1 MQKAVWIDLTAYGGR
16 LQLMQVPSRGRY
28 LVVTLG
34 AEHQDLRRLG
44 FSWWPRSNVWG
55 KASETLKIDDWQK
68 LFPAALVHELPL
80 NEIRLTPRFVHSAKS
95 GRTDR
100 TNFQTA
106 QGAVSN
112 AAEVSLMQVSQL
124 GRNFRGDQVME
135 GVDGRFI
142 RLDDQT
148 TMEGSSDL
156 SRAAFLRASLEDPDE
171 LSLCADG
178 FVLDMDVGRQRKSFQ
193 DLVKFGRVIAG
204 ELGADDPRFRQV
216 QEAIEASIVRRISKE
231 GDLSRDAFDL
241 AVRLN
246 DNQPTMKARTSSS
259 VALQQ
264 YSTPG
269 PMAVAAQWLLDTE
282 RLPATGI
289 RLLDPTI
296 GNGSLVS
303 LSPAAKVLGFDLDTN
318 RLERVARMLGD
329 VGEVHAGDARAVELP
344 EHEASIVNP
353 PFGGLDQP
361 IIRNG
366 LRLSRVDQLI
376 LFRTLAA
383 RTPSGRTVA
392 IIAGD
397 SYKSASAGEVTA
409 ASRYLFN
416 WIADHYHLEG
426 VIEVDGR
433 LYNRQGAGYPVR
445 LLSIGDR
452 RDTPLP
458 GEGVR
463 SVPSKLSV
471 IKDWDAL
478 WTWASSLRDQRQTAP
493 APEVSPAPV
502 PAKRTELRASNTY
515 QTPYVPFSRVSEPE
529 AMIPKNLAA
538 GTRAALAR
546 IEDEYGAIDQYVGD
560 ELGVAQ
566 DELGKFWSAEQVDA
580 LALALAKISA
590 GEAFVVADQTGF
602 GKGRILAGLA
612 RAAMRKGMPVH
623 FVTEKA
629 NLFSDFWRDL
639 CDTGSAGLAGQPL
652 ILNDATGILDTI
664 TGEVLVPA
672 TPKQVRDAALSS
684 GTMPTDAMLSMSTYS
699 QFNSEEGRKAD
710 WLERVAHGCLLL
722 LDESHNAAGDSNTAT
737 NIAAAASGAAAVGYS
752 SATFAKDAKNLVAY
766 APLFPQSVNAM
777 ELPEILRLGGEPMM
791 ETLSGMLAERGNM
804 IRREHDLSGVTFC
817 SHIDDQR
824 LERNRHLCDQLSPI
838 LSAMAF
844 LSGDVN
850 KFVSAIKKENRKSLK
865 NVPEADR
872 KGARLQVTTFNVI
885 SRLYNISRQFSL
897 ALKTEFTVEK
907 TLEAL
912 AAGRKPTIVLENTMA
927 SLLDEITQDLAP
939 DEPVGL
945 QFRDLLKVMAQR
957 LLTITERTGYGAPTI
972 REISDPDTLNAHKTL
987 MDMIEEFPDLPLS
1000 PIDTIREAITNA
1012 GYRCDEIS
1020 GRSRMLVGDRLVERT
1035 QVPRTSIVAGYN
1047 SGQID
1052 ALVLTRAGSTG
1063 ISLHASE
1070 KFADQRQRELLE
1082 LQIAANVAERMQFWG
1097 RINRKGQVSR
1107 PMISMLSSGLVCE
1120 LRELAMQ
1127 NTKLRKLSANVT
1139 SNRESSALDTD
1150 VPDILNV
1157 VGDEVCREIL
1167 ESRPELAHRLAI
1179 EMPEDKPDGQD
1190 LWYVN
1195 KLLSRLILLR
1205 SDEQEELW
1213 ESEISAAYDAKLNEY
1228 ALRGEDPFK
1237 AQDLG
1242 KARVTQRILFEG
1254 AQVDTDDPFEGPIYV
1269 STLEIEKDAKPLRSD
1284 FLQEAIQAGWRH
1296 LSDTTKLPAD
1306 EAMPAL
1312 TKRIRQNSMQVLRRV
1327 LPERFETVD
1336 QALADEKPNAVKAT
1350 YNRLAALVTHL
1361 PDIVPGAGI
1370 SITGNEG
1377 VIEHH
1382 VVIRVEAPQKGRE
1395 HNAGAWTIRFAAPGS
1410 DRVRALSLYALIND
1424 PNFECTGPVRSLHE
1438 FDTAPAGTIIER
1450 REVLDGN
1457 LFDAARLSHQH
1468 RLGKVVTYEDDQG
1481 LRRRCILVPKKAG
1494 PVAELPVELRSA
1506 EMVREFLTDHPEGE
1520 LVDTLQSRTGE
1531 GLRIVWY
1538 GGHARLLCPG
1548 ATEKGG
1554 RYFADANLVAIT
1566 GEWAGSRALMSVNLN
1581 DLDKLPEVADLLFSR
1596 GNRLYCAPEFRAWL
1610 NEYKSR
1616 NVQVLGRHCR
1626 NSDSDDETDL
1636 SPNMSAR

>member
-55 KASETLKIDDWQK
+55 KASEPLKIDEWQK
-68 LFPAALVHELPL
+68 AFPAALIHELPL

-95 GRTDR
+95 GRVD
-100 TNFQTA
+100 NANSQTA

-112 AAEVSLMQVSQL
+112 EAEVSLMQVKQL

-135 GVDGRFI
+135 GVDGRFL

-148 TMEGSSDL
+148 IMEGSSDL
-156 SRAAFLRASLEDPDE
+156 SRAAFLRASLSDANE
-171 LSLCADG
+171 LAMCADG
-178 FVLDMDVGRQRKSFQ
+178 FVLDIDVGRERKSFQ

-204 ELGADDPRFRQV
+204 DLGPDDPRFRQL
-216 QEAIEASIVRRISKE
+216 QEAIEAAIVRRISKD
-231 GDLSRDAFDL
+231 GTASRDAFDL

-246 DNQPTMKARTSSS
+246 DGQPTMKARTSSS

-282 RLPATGI
+282 RMRFAGL

-361 IIRNG
+361 IVRNG
-366 LRLSRVDQLI
+366 LRLSRVDHLI

-383 RTPSGRTVA
+383 RSANGRTVA
-392 IIAGD
+392 IIGGD
-397 SYKSASAGEVTA
+397 SYRAATAGDVTA

-452 RDTPLP
+452 RGTPLQ
-458 GEGVR
+458 GEGLR
-463 SVPSKLSV
+463 TVPPQLPV

-478 WTWASSLRDQRQTAP
+478 WTWASNLRDQRQAVP
-493 APEVSPAPV
+493 PPSLSPASP
-502 PAKRTELRASNTY
+502 KSKELRASNSY
-515 QTPYVPFSRVSEPE
+515 QTPYLPFSRVSEPE
-529 AMIPKNLAA
+529 AMVPKNLAA

-546 IEDEYGAIDQYVGD
+546 IEDEYGSVDQYVSD

-566 DELGKFWSAEQVDA
+566 DDLGTFWSAEQVDA
-580 LALALAKISA
+580 LALALATHNV
-590 GEAFVVADQTGF
+590 GDAFVVADQTGF

-612 RAAMRKGMPVH
+612 RAAMRKGTPVH

-639 CDTGSAGLAGQPL
+639 CDTGTAGFAGQPL

-672 TPKQVRDAALSS
+672 TPKQVRENALAGGS
-684 GTMPTDAMLSMSTYS
+684 MPAESMLSMSTYS
-699 QFNSEEGRKAD
+699 QFNTEGGRKST
-710 WLERVAHGCLLL
+710 WLESVSKGCLLL
-722 LDESHNAAGDSNTAT
+722 LDESHNAAGDSNTAA
-737 NIAAAASGAAAVGYS
+737 NIAAAAAVAAAVGYS

-766 APLFPQSVNAM
+766 APLFPNTVNTA
-777 ELPEILRLGGEPMM
+777 ELPEILRIGGEPMM
-791 ETLSGMLAERGNM
+791 ETLSGMLAERGNI

-817 SHIDDQR
+817 SHIDDKR
-824 LERNRHLCDQLSPI
+824 LERNRYLCDQLSPI

-844 LSGDVN
+844 LSGDVS
-850 KFVSAIKKENRKSLK
+850 KFVASIKKENRNSLK
-865 NVPEADR
+865 RIPEEDR

-912 AAGRKPTIVLENTMA
+912 EAGRKPTIVLENTMA
-927 SLLDEITQDLAP
+927 SLLDEITRDLAP

-957 LLTITERTGYGAPTI
+957 LLTITERTGYGAPST
-972 REISDPDTLNAHKTL
+972 RVISDPAALDAHATL
-987 MDMIEEFPDLPLS
+987 MEMIEEFPDLPLS

-1020 GRSRMLVGDRLVERT
+1020 GRSRMLVGDRLVERQ
-1035 QVPRTSIVAGYN
+1035 QVPRTSIVADFN
-1047 SGQID
+1047 SGQVD

-1107 PMISMLSSGLVCE
+1107 PIISMLSSGLVCE

-1157 VGDEVCREIL
+1157 VGDEVCRTIL
-1167 ESRPELAHRLAI
+1167 EGRPELAHRLAI
-1179 EMPEDKPDGQD
+1179 EMPEDKPDGQE

-1213 ESEISAAYDAKLNEY
+1213 ESEIGAAYEAKLNEY
-1228 ALRGEDPFK
+1228 ALRGEDPFR

-1242 KARVTQRILFEG
+1242 KARVTRRVLFEG
-1254 AQVDTDDPFEGPIYV
+1254 AQVETDDPFEGPIYV
-1269 STLEIEKDAKPLRSD
+1269 STLEIEKEAKPLRSD
-1284 FLQEAIQAGWRH
+1284 FLKDAIQAGWRH
-1296 LSDTTKLPAD
+1296 LADTTNVPA
-1306 EAMPAL
+1306 EVAMPTL
-1312 TKRIRQNSMQVLRRV
+1312 TKRIRQNAAQILRRV
-1327 LPERFETVD
+1327 LPERFESVD
-1336 QALADEKPNAVKAT
+1336 EALADEKPNAVKAT
-1350 YNRLAALVTHL
+1350 YNRLAALVSHL
-1361 PDIVPGAGI
+1361 PHIAPGTGI
-1370 SITGNEG
+1370 RLTGNEG
-1377 VIEHH
+1377 EVESH
-1382 VVIRVEAPQKGRE
+1382 VVIRVEPPKKGQE
-1395 HNAGAWTIRFAAPGS
+1395 HNAGAWSVRFATPGN
-1410 DRVRALSLYALIND
+1410 DRVRTLSIYALIND
-1424 PNFECTGPVRSLHE
+1424 AKFECMGPVQSFDE
-1438 FDTAPAGTIIER
+1438 FDNAPAGTIIER

-1457 LFDAARLSHQH
+1457 LFDAARFSHQH

-1481 LRRRCILVPKKAG
+1481 LRRRCILVPKRAG
-1494 PVAELPVELRSA
+1494 PVADLPVELRSA
-1506 EMVREFLTDHPEGE
+1506 DMVRAFVHDHPDGE
-1520 LVDTLQSRTGE
+1520 LEDAVQSRTGE
-1531 GLRIVWY
+1531 GLRIFWH
-1538 GGHARLLCPG
+1538 GGQARLICPG

-1554 RYFADANLVAIT
+1554 RYFADPNLVAIT
-1566 GEWAGSRALMSVNLN
+1566 GEWAGSRAMMGVNLK
-1581 DLDKLPEVADLLFSR
+1581 DLDKLSEVADLLHSR

-1616 NVQVLGRHCR
+1616 NAQVLGRHCR
-1626 NSDSDDETDL
+1626 NVGPDAETDL
-1636 SPNMSAR
+1636 SPNMPAR